1 MYNKLEVNGKPVGE
15 CLCMK
20 THRHTRTHV
29 CTVTHTHTYTHT
41 RLMAL
46 FSGTTQASQYQ
57 KSKTNLDFTEAR
69 HSEWQWHHLSHIMQV
84 CNSLHA
90 DNNASTPPLSFLQAG
105 CPSCHPTSSVKAL
118 KALHTHSHTLINRQ
132 HIYRRHKNTDCNVK
146 AYGSKSGCKTVFFSN
161 NNYNSIAYNVK
172 L

>member
-1 MYNKLEVNGKPVGE
+1 MPLHENTQTHSHT
-15 CLCMK
+15 CM
-20 THRHTRTHV
+20 HSH
-29 CTVTHTHTYTHT
+29 THTHIHTHT

-46 FSGTTQASQYQ
+46 FSGTTQASPYQ

-90 DNNASTPPLSFLQAG
+90 DNNASTPPLSFLQAE

-132 HIYRRHKNTDCNVK
+132 HKNTMPP
-146 AYGSKSGCKTVFFSN
+146 APSIGGTKTLTVM
-161 NNYNSIAYNVK
+161 
-172 L
+172 